1 MLRREAEIAQGN
13 HETGPGDTTV
23 STVID
28 DVVAFCRMFAMLER
42 EQVCCGTVT
51 VAQCVVLQTL
61 LEGTWDV
68 STLASHAR
76 VTKGAMT
83 RLLDG
88 LEARGFVERHQDP
101 DDGRRW
107 LIELTAAGTKEA
119 RRLADMTENAVAMII
134 ARMPKDMRMPAVAMI
149 SELRKAA
156 EEVRDQIDCC

>member
-1 MLRREAEIAQGN
+1 M
-13 HETGPGDTTV
+13 
-23 STVID
+23 STLVD
-28 DVVAFCRMFAMLER
+28 DVVAFCRMFAMVER
-42 EQVCCGTVT
+42 DQVCCGTVT

-61 LEGTWDV
+61 LEGTWDA

-88 LEARGFVERHQDP
+88 LESRGYVERHQDP
-101 DDGRRW
+101 ADGRRW

-119 RRLADMTENAVAMII
+119 RRLAGMTENAVALIMS
-134 ARMPKDMRMPAVAMI
+134 RMPKDMRKPAVAMI
-149 SELRKAA
+149 ADLRKAA

>member
-1 MLRREAEIAQGN
+1 MLRRKAEIAQGN

>member
-1 MLRREAEIAQGN
+1 M
-13 HETGPGDTTV
+13 
-23 STVID
+23 STLVD
-28 DVVAFCRMFAMLER
+28 DVVAFCRMFAMVER
-42 EQVCCGTVT
+42 DQVCCGTVT

-61 LEGTWDV
+61 LEGTWDA

-88 LEARGFVERHQDP
+88 LESRGFVDRHQDP

-107 LIELTAAGTKEA
+107 LIELTATGTKEA
-119 RRLADMTENAVAMII
+119 KRLAGMTENAVALIMS
-134 ARMPKDMRMPAVAMI
+134 RMPKDMRKPAVAMI
-149 SELRKAA
+149 ADLRKAA

>member
-1 MLRREAEIAQGN
+1 M
-13 HETGPGDTTV
+13 
-23 STVID
+23 STLVD

-42 EQVCCGTVT
+42 DQVCCGTVT
-51 VAQCVVLQTL
+51 VAQCVALQTL
-61 LEGTWDV
+61 LEGTWDA

-88 LEARGFVERHQDP
+88 LESRGFVERHQDP

-107 LIELTAAGTKEA
+107 LIELTASGTKEA
-119 RRLADMTENAVAMII
+119 KRLAGMTENAVALILS
-134 ARMPKDMRMPAVAMI
+134 RMPMDMRKPAVAMI
-149 SELRKAA
+149 ADLRKAA

>member
-1 MLRREAEIAQGN
+1 MSTIA
-13 HETGPGDTTV
+13 
-23 STVID
+23 D
-28 DVVAFCRMFAMLER
+28 DIVAFCRLFAMLER
-42 EQVCCGTVT
+42 DHVCCGTVT

-61 LEGTWDV
+61 LEGTWDA

-88 LEARGFVERHQDP
+88 LESRGFVERHQDP

-107 LIELTAAGTKEA
+107 LIELTAPGKKEA
-119 RRLADMTENAVAMII
+119 RRLAGTTESAVALIMS
-134 ARMPKDMRMPAVAMI
+134 RMPKDMRMPAVAVV

-156 EEVRDQIDCC
+156 EDARDQIDCC

>member
-1 MLRREAEIAQGN
+1 M
-13 HETGPGDTTV
+13 
-23 STVID
+23 STLVA

-42 EQVCCGTVT
+42 EQVCCGSVT
-51 VAQCVVLQTL
+51 VAQCLVLQTL

-68 STLASHAR
+68 SALASHAR

-88 LEARGFVERHQDP
+88 LEERGFARRHRDP

-107 LIELTAAGTKEA
+107 VIGLTAAGEKEA
-119 RRLADMTENAVAMII
+119 RRLLGMTENAVELIMP
-134 ARMPKDMRMPAVAMI
+134 RMPEDRRKPAAAML
-149 SELRKAA
+149 SDLRRAA

>member
-1 MLRREAEIAQGN
+1 M
-13 HETGPGDTTV
+13 
-23 STVID
+23 STLVD

-42 EQVCCGTVT
+42 DQVCCGTVT

-61 LEGTWDV
+61 LEGTWDA

-88 LEARGFVERHQDP
+88 LESRGFVERHQDP

-107 LIELTAAGTKEA
+107 LIELTATGTKEA
-119 RRLADMTENAVAMII
+119 KRLAGMTENAVALIMS
-134 ARMPKDMRMPAVAMI
+134 RMPKDMRKPAVAMI
-149 SELRKAA
+149 ADLRKAA
-156 EEVRDQIDCC
+156 EDVRDQIDCC